1 MSERVSIK
9 DRTNGPERD
18 SALSNEKK
26 PVPSSP
32 APSAYDVPFLQTT
45 IGNRAL
51 YGLFKAGVLQP
62 KLAVG
67 RPNDPYEQEA
77 DRVAEQ
83 VMNSGGKGQQSGVES
98 RELIVRG
105 PGSGVQSQKFGDSG
119 GKD

>member
-1 MSERVSIK
+1 MSKRVSLK
-9 DRTNGPERD
+9 DRTTRPEKG
-18 SALSNEKK
+18 SGLSTEKK
-26 PVPSSP
+26 PVPSS
-32 APSAYDVPFLQTT
+32 AVPSAYDVPFLQAT

-51 YGLFKAGVLQP
+51 YRLFKAGILQP
-62 KLAVG
+62 KLEVG
-67 RPNDPYEQEA
+67 RPHDPYEQEA